1 MLAHI
6 QRVSEC
12 VLRIGGQVHARTGP
26 GFLVLLGIAAAD
38 TEAEADALA
47 ARVVKLRIMPDEE
60 GKMNRSLTDC
70 GGEMMVVSQFTLLAD
85 TRRGNRPSFIA
96 AARPEQALPLYHKFI
111 EAVSNQLGRP
121 AATGVFGADMQISLT
136 NDGPVTILLDTAD
149 RPA

>member
-38 TEAEADALA
+38 TAAEADALA

-60 GKMNRSLTDC
+60 GKMNRSLADC

-96 AARPEQALPLYHKFI
+96 AARPEQALPLYHRFI